1 MRAVQATAFGGPE
14 VLAVT
19 TLPDKEAAPGEVV
32 VAVAAAGVLSVDTMI
47 RSGRGGDVFPVRP
60 PYVPGLGVAGQV
72 ESVGAGV
79 DGQWIGRRVLA
90 DVDSGGYAE
99 QVVAEVARLIPIP
112 DALGSREAM
121 ALLHDG
127 STALALFEAVDLRQ
141 GESVLVQ
148 PAAGGLGSLLVQLA
162 RNAGAHVIGAARGS
176 RKLELAK
183 DLGADVVV
191 DYSAPAWTDQLHDVQ
206 VVFDGVGGE
215 LGRAAFET
223 TARGGRFSNY
233 GFAGGTSVIDQE
245 DARRRGVT
253 MHGMEQ
259 LTEFQPNRLDRAQR
273 VLREAAAGR
282 IRPVIGQIF
291 PLEKAAE
298 AHAALEARG
307 ILGKALLV
315 P

>member
-1 MRAVQATAFGGPE
+1 MRAVRMTAFGGPE

-19 TLPDKEAAPGEVV
+19 TVPDGEAAPGEVV
-32 VAVAAAGVLSVDTMI
+32 VDVTVAGVLSVDAVI
-47 RSGRGGDVFPVRP
+47 RSGHGADVFPARL

-72 ESVGAGV
+72 RSVGEGV
-79 DGQWIGRRVLA
+79 DEGWIGRRVLA
-90 DVDSGGYAE
+90 DIDNGGYAE
-99 QVVAEVARLIPIP
+99 QVVAEAARLIPIP
-112 DALGSREAM
+112 EGLGSREAM

-127 STALALFEAVDLRQ
+127 STALAVFEAADVRR

-162 RNAGAHVIGAARGS
+162 RNAGAHVIGAARGA
-176 RKLELAK
+176 RKLELVK

-191 DYSAPAWTDQLHDVQ
+191 DYSTPTWTDQIRDVH
-206 VVFDGVGGE
+206 VVFDGVGGG

-223 TARGGRFSNY
+223 TTHGGQFSNY
-233 GFAGGTSVIDQE
+233 GFAGGASMITQE

-253 MHGMEQ
+253 MRGMEQ
-259 LTEFQPNRLDRAQR
+259 LSEFQSRRLTQAERI
-273 VLREAAAGR
+273 LHEASAGR
-282 IRPVIGQIF
+282 IRPVIGEVF

-298 AHAALEARG
+298 AHAALEARS
-307 ILGKALLV
+307 ILGKALLA